1 MKKNYIKPEMK
12 VYEMEPQQLLAA
24 SGTEPESG
32 VSLFSNE
39 GPDDDNDEML

>member
-24 SGTEPESG
+24 SDPA
-32 VSLFSNE
+32 LHND
-39 GPDDDNDEML
+39 GPADNNDEMW